1 MSIFSKVRGLRTKKN
16 AFNLSHQIAQT
27 QDIGQVLPC
36 YVHDGIL
43 PNSRETLSASS
54 IVRFQ
59 ALLAPMQHKVD
70 MYCHF
75 WYVPYR
81 IIDSDFPK
89 FISGEMERKG
99 QTYDCPSI
107 SYHKLLLDFD
117 STYIS
122 DQFHN
127 IFGKLVPDKDTFF
140 KVLLSPSSF
149 LVYLGYPS
157 VTSGSIS
164 QEIIAGDYSTEMN
177 IKRLQA
183 YFFILAQNYV
193 NENFQFKYG
202 DWDLTELMF
211 DFAFGDFALTSIPGV
226 ALSKST
232 RVSYEFL
239 LICAIL
245 YRLNPSN
252 MSFPHAW
259 KKDYFT
265 SALPFVQLGDEV
277 RLPVSGSG
285 NISITGALFGHEGS
299 QGGPLLQTEITNVE
313 NDNGQVVTNQR
324 NLVEGPGTG
333 TIDSIYG
340 RADISDMTA
349 VSINELRAAN
359 ALQRLKEAYARFGT
373 RFQEWL
379 KGFWN
384 QQSSDRSM
392 NLPEWLGGYKVPVNV
407 SEIEQNS
414 MSPDTSLSGD
424 GTPLGTLAGKGLGV
438 GGKTVFSRHFEEPGV
453 IIGLCFLQPKAV
465 YPVTGLDRMLRKTND
480 IYDYLTPMMEHLGEQ
495 EVYQSELNYLGQNAN
510 TLFGYQSRYAE
521 YKFLPSRYRG
531 QFAKYLSFWHLGRD
545 FGDSSPV
552 LSQQFVTIDSS
563 QMKRPFA
570 VQSIESTQ
578 GSVDISS
585 CMLWF
590 NFDVKY
596 IAPMSRFGTPALLN

>member
-1 MSIFSKVRGLRTKKN
+1 MSIFSNVKGLRPRKN

-27 QDIGQVLPC
+27 QDIGQILPC

-81 IIDSDFPK
+81 IIDKDFTR

-99 QTYDCPSI
+99 ETYNCPSI
-107 SYHKLLLDFD
+107 SYSSLCQSYD
-117 STYIS
+117 SGWFTTQQ
-122 DQFHN
+122 DEN
-127 IFGKLVPDKDTFF
+127 FGRIVDPDRFF
-140 KVLLSPSSF
+140 TTLLSPSSF

-157 VTSGSIS
+157 VTSESIS
-164 QEIIAGDYSTEMN
+164 QELVDGDYSADMN

-183 YFFILAQNYV
+183 YFFIIAQNYV
-193 NENFQFKYG
+193 NENFVFKRG
-202 DWDLTELMF
+202 SWDLVELMF
-211 DFAFGDFALTSIPGV
+211 DFAFGDFALMPSSMV
-226 ALSKST
+226 LSEKV
-232 RVSYEFL
+232 RCEFL
-239 LICAIL
+239 LICRFL
-245 YRLNPSN
+245 YDLNITN
-252 MSFPHAW
+252 MSFPHTW

-265 SALPFVQLGDEV
+265 SSLPFVQIGDEV

-285 NISITGALFGHEGS
+285 NISITSALFGHQGS
-299 QGGPLLQTEITNVE
+299 QGGPLNQTDITNVE
-313 NDNGQVVTNQR
+313 NENGQVVTNQR
-324 NLVEGPGTG
+324 NIVTGPGDG

-414 MSPDTSLSGD
+414 MSPDSSLTGE

-438 GGKTVFSRHFEEPGV
+438 GGKNVYSRHFEEPGV

-480 IYDYLTPMMEHLGEQ
+480 IYDYLTPQMEHLGEQ
-495 EVYQSELNYLGQNAN
+495 EVFQSELNYLGSSNADS
-510 TLFGYQSRYAE
+510 LFGYQSRYAE

-531 QFAKYLSFWHLGRD
+531 QFANFLKFWHLGRD

-552 LSQQFVTIDSS
+552 LSQNFVTINS
-563 QMKRPFA
+563 QNMRRPFA
-570 VQSIESTQ
+570 VQT
-578 GSVDISS
+578 VDDMMNTYDVSS
-585 CMLWF
+585 CLLWF